1 MTYVAA
7 RCRLIAEA
15 LAIGIAGRALVTAF
29 VNRRWRIAR
38 VVERLS
44 NDPAMRS
51 VMPDAHQM
59 LPFANVARVSGPP
72 LEVHFVKPRKMP
84 RPRVCTGLPRRA
96 TSSDCHLWRSL
107 IYASD
112 GLSKLTA
119 QRYLAVRVADQLRY
133 YQARVRRLDMRR
145 LVLQAVALR
154 QGGRNSARR
163 IRPRDLDR
171 SHSCCLFRG
180 ARSGRMPAARQH
192 DQRIQQ
198 IGGAACRPG
207 AAMGSPSVT

>member
-51 VMPDAHQM
+51 VMPDARQM

-72 LEVHFVKPRKMP
+72 LEVHCR
-84 RPRVCTGLPRRA
+84 
-96 TSSDCHLWRSL
+96 
-107 IYASD
+107 
-112 GLSKLTA
+112 
-119 QRYLAVRVADQLRY
+119 
-133 YQARVRRLDMRR
+133 RRLKD
-145 LVLQAVALR
+145 
-154 QGGRNSARR
+154 
-163 IRPRDLDR
+163 D
-171 SHSCCLFRG
+171 
-180 ARSGRMPAARQH
+180 
-192 DQRIQQ
+192 
-198 IGGAACRPG
+198 PG
-207 AAMGSPSVT
+207 APLGF